1 MQNKVLSV
9 PPDFQRLSFKI
20 HFPPRQPWRPLKND
34 RDFKRKNIQQKF
46 AKIVQCLDVGD
57 RASW

>member
-20 HFPPRQPWRPLKND
+20 HFPPRQPWRSLKND
-34 RDFKRKNIQQKF
+34 RDIKRKNIQEKF
-46 AKIVQCLDVGD
+46 AKIVQC
-57 RASW
+57 